1 MSNTPGG
8 FDNLKGMRIPANNVK
23 GLKAFFNKI
32 VQDARAKHKKNKEA
46 EKQKKQDDQTQD

>member
-1 MSNTPGG
+1 MSNIPEG

-46 EKQKKQDDQTQD
+46 EKQKKQDGQTQG